1 MTIEMDLEQLCG
13 ADKVAARKIF
23 ERLELHIR
31 HLKKNKS
38 PLKQTHTLLTEAH
51 KMISANNSNN
61 IDKAFIMD
69 GLNFLC
75 KMSES

>member
-1 MTIEMDLEQLCG
+1 MSIIRDLEQLCSC
-13 ADKVAARKIF
+13 DRVAAKKIF
-23 ERLELHIR
+23 ERMELHIR
-31 HLKKNKS
+31 FLKSKKM
-38 PLKQTHTLLTEAH
+38 PLREVHTLLNEAH
-51 KMISANNSNN
+51 TVISANNSKN